1 MNIKVS
7 IENLLQYA
15 LRTQLIEPLD
25 MVQKRNELLDLFGLT
40 EPLEDTTKINKHED
54 IDTILRDMLDYA
66 AQNGMLEENS
76 ITYRDIFDTKI
87 MGILTPN
94 ESQVVHTFERLMEDS
109 PKKATDYFY
118 DFSRHTNYIRTNRI
132 KKNIGWNTATPYGDL
147 KITINLSKPEK
158 DPKAIAAARN
168 AKNTAYPACPICP
181 TNIGFAG
188 SVKQAARQNHRI
200 IPLSLNG
207 EQWWM
212 QYSPYTYYNEHCI
225 VLSDK
230 HTPMNTN
237 TNTLIRLLEFVDKFP
252 HYFLGSNAGLPIVG
266 GSILSHEHYQGGR
279 EVFPIDKAP
288 ARMQVKW
295 DEAKHTTISI
305 IHWCMSTIRLEGK
318 DPKEIIKI
326 GDHIMKTWAEY
337 SDETAEILAHSDED
351 GVLVNH
357 NAVTPIARR
366 TTNGAF
372 QMDIVLRNNRT
383 TDEYPYGIFHP
394 HEELHNIKKENIGL
408 IEVAGLAILPKRLK
422 DELDDIAKILSGS
435 KDKSEAQDTE
445 SPLYKHLHFI
455 NELQQK
461 YGTLSKEKADKI
473 MKDEVGLKF
482 LEVLKTCAVFPDNLE
497 GKKAWDKFLKALD
510 FRS

>member
-25 MVQKRNELLDLFGLT
+25 VVQKRNELLDLFGLT
-40 EPLEDTTKINKHED
+40 EPLEDKNQINPYED
-54 IDTILRDMLDYA
+54 LDTILRDMLDYA
-66 AQNGMLEENS
+66 AQNGLLEENTV
-76 ITYRDIFDTKI
+76 TYRDIFDTKI

-94 ESQVVHTFERLMEDS
+94 ESQVVYKFETLMQKS
-109 PKKATDYFY
+109 PQTATDYFY

-132 KKNIGWNTATPYGDL
+132 KKNIGWETDTPYGKL

-168 AKNTAYPACPICP
+168 AKNSSYPACPICP
-181 TNIGFAG
+181 TNVGFAG
-188 SVKQAARQNHRI
+188 NVKQAARQNHRI
-200 IPLSLNG
+200 IPLTLNG

-237 TNTLIRLLEFVDKFP
+237 TNTLIRLIEFVEKFP

-279 EVFPIDKAP
+279 EVFPIENAP
-288 ARMQVKW
+288 SRVDLTW
-295 DEAKHTTISI
+295 DEAKNTKISVL
-305 IHWCMSTIRLEGK
+305 HWCMSTIRIEGN
-318 DPKEIIKI
+318 DPKEVIKV
-326 GDHIMKTWAEY
+326 GDHIMKTWASY
-337 SDETAEILAHSDED
+337 SDPAV
-351 GVLVNH
+351 GVLSQTEENGEVAYH
-357 NAVTPIARR
+357 NAVTPFARR
-366 TTNGAF
+366 TKNGAY

-383 TDEYPYGIFHP
+383 SEEYPYGIFHP

-422 DELDDIAKILSGS
+422 DELNDIAKILCGT
-435 KDKSEAQDTE
+435 KDKSEAQNPE
-445 SPLYKHLHFI
+445 SSLYKHLHFI

-461 YGTLSKEKADKI
+461 YGVLTPEKAENIIKT
-473 MKDEVGLKF
+473 EVGLKF
-482 LEVLKTCAVFPDNLE
+482 LEVLKTCAVFADNLE
-497 GKKAWDKFLKALD
+497 GKKAWDRFIKALN